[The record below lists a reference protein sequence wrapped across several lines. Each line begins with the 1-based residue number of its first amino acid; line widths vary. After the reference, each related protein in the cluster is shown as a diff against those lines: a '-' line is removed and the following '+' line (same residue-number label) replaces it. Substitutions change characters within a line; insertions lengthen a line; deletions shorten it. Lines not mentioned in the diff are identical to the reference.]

1 VTIAGTAMTVR
12 GPVSVADLGLTLF
25 HEHLH
30 MDATPLLAVHDYR
43 PEAVRPFD
51 EEAAAEARWNPG
63 SHPDN
68 YRFTQDALVAS
79 ELGRF
84 RDAGGRTI
92 VEQTPPALGRDPR
105 ALHRIATD
113 SRVHVIMGTGHYLAP
128 THEPWVG
135 TASEDAIADAV
146 VNEAR
151 KGVGHLGIRPGIIG
165 EIGTS
170 IPVASEEVRVLRAM
184 ARAAVGSGLAV
195 SVHLHPWGRTGR
207 DALAPLL
214 AEGLAPDRIA
224 LGHLTTAHDDEPYIR
239 GLADTGVS
247 LVFDLFGF
255 DHSLIGVGRWPPSDA
270 DVADTVARLVAAG
283 HGSQVMIS
291 HDIGVRSRLVAYG
304 SWGYA
309 HIPRHVV
316 PLLRE
321 RGLGGGDIDRL
332 LVENPARMLA
342 VAGAA
347 HA

>member
-1 VTIAGTAMTVR
+1 MTVR
-12 GPVSVADLGLTLF
+12 GPLAADELGLTLF

-30 MDATPLLAVHDYR
+30 MDASPLLAVHGYR
-43 PEAVRPFD
+43 AEAGGPWD
-51 EEAAAEARWNPG
+51 AEAAAEARWNPG

-84 RDAGGRTI
+84 RAAGGRTV

-113 SRVHVIMGTGHYLAP
+113 SRVNVIMGTGHYLAP
-128 THEPWVG
+128 THEPWVAKA
-135 TASEDAIADAV
+135 TEDAIADAV
-146 VNEAR
+146 VREIR
-151 KGVGHLGIRPGIIG
+151 EGVGHLGIRPGIIG

-170 IPVASEEVRVLRAM
+170 IPVAPEEVRVLRAM
-184 ARAAVGSGLAV
+184 ARAGRETGLAV

-207 DALAPLL
+207 DALAVLL
-214 AEGLAPDRIA
+214 GEGLAPERIA

-239 GLADTGVS
+239 GLADRGVS

-255 DHSLIGVGRWPPSDA
+255 DHSLVGVGRWPPSDS
-270 DVADTVARLVAAG
+270 DVADTVARLFAAG

-304 SWGYA
+304 SWGYT
-309 HIPRHVV
+309 HIVRHVV
-316 PLLRE
+316 PLLLD
-321 RGLGGGDIDRL
+321 RGMSEADIDEL
-332 LVENPARMLA
+332 LVGNPARILA
-342 VAGAA
+342 IEGLAA
-347 HA
+347 A